1 MTTSLTSPL
10 PQIGLEYREGSSDKV
25 YRVAVEA
32 ADGGYIVSFAYGRRG
47 AMLSTGTKTP
57 VPVERD
63 EACRIYDKLVR
74 SKTAKGYK
82 PIDGHSGG
90 TGMETAQSAQREDTG
105 LRAQLLNPVD
115 DTPESV
121 DDYLTQS
128 RWCAQEKFDGRRML
142 IERSAD
148 GMLLAANRNGMR
160 TALPE
165 GLARELQAI
174 ATVFVLDGEI
184 VGEHL
189 YAFDLLTFGLLDL
202 RTSPYA
208 ERVAVLAGEF
218 SNAASN
224 LSVADTAC
232 CTVDKRRMLERL
244 RREGREGI
252 VFKDIRAHWSAGRP
266 ASGGSAIKVK
276 FWSSCSCLV
285 KAVNG
290 NRRSV
295 ALTLLEREIGN
306 VTIPPNHK
314 IPEPGQIVEVRY
326 LYVIGPEGNL
336 YQPVYLG
343 PRDDVGIEDCT
354 AERQRIKYKAA

>member
-1 MTTSLTSPL
+1 MPHEEL
-10 PQIGLEYREGSSDKV
+10 PSVELRFKEGASDKV
-25 YRVAVEA
+25 YRASIETSGIGFVVN
-32 ADGGYIVSFAYGRRG
+32 FAYGRWG
-47 AMLSTGTKTP
+47 SALNAGSKTVSP
-57 VPVERD
+57 VTLD
-63 EACRIYDKLVR
+63 EATGIYDKLVR

-82 PIDGHSGG
+82 PLDGHSGG
-90 TGMETAQSAQREDTG
+90 TGMEAVQSGQREDTG

-121 DDYLTQS
+121 DAYLTQN
-128 RWCAQEKFDGRRML
+128 RWCAQEKFDGRRMV
-142 IERSAD
+142 IERNPD
-148 GMLLAANRNGMR
+148 GMLLAANRNGLR

-165 GLARELQAI
+165 ALARELQAI
-174 ATVFVLDGEI
+174 TTVFVLDGEI
-184 VGEHL
+184 VGEHF

-202 RTSPYA
+202 RSSPYA
-208 ERVAVLAGEF
+208 ERMAVLAGEF
-218 SNAASN
+218 SNAASH

-232 CTVDKRRMLERL
+232 GTVDKRRMLERL
-244 RREGREGI
+244 RIEGREGM

-326 LYVIGPEGNL
+326 LYVIGQKGNL

-343 PRDDVGIEDCT
+343 PRYDVGIEDCT